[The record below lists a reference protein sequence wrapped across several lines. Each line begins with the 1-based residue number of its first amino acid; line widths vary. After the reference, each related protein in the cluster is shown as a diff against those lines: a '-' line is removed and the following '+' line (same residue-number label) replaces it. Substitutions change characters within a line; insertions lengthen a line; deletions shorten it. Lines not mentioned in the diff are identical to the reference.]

1 MLTTSQVNAQPAPQ
15 APRRKRRPSRTG
27 QILGAG
33 AYNLFVW
40 LLLGFYLL
48 PVAFM
53 VVTAFKPTDQLSDRH
68 APWYPSR
75 VATFEYQGHAYQL
88 YHVPV
93 AQGMRKLALVDPGV
107 KQSRFLD
114 PQDPQAG
121 LITWVGDRTSLRPY
135 YVVDF
140 AWSNITRLF
149 TSLPFPAMLGNTF
162 LLVMIGEIGVV
173 LSSILIA
180 YGFSRFP
187 LPGGNLLFYVLIA
200 TILLPEKA
208 TVIPTFFVY
217 TKVLNWR
224 GTILPLVV
232 YLFFGNAVY
241 IFLLRQN
248 FRSLP
253 VDLEEAAML
262 DGAGPLRRL
271 RSVVLPQSWPAVVTV
286 CLLQF
291 FYAWNE
297 TRLAALYLGTNSRF
311 MPVSFAVQTYQS
323 LVPIQNMIEA
333 GSVVVLVI
341 PVVILFL
348 SQRFFMRSMIITGME
363 KR

>member
-1 MLTTSQVNAQPAPQ
+1 MLNTSQVSAQPASDVSTKK
-15 APRRKRRPSRTG
+15 ARTSRSG
-27 QILGAG
+27 QFLSVTS
-33 AYNLFVW
+33 YNLFVW
-40 LLLGFYLL
+40 VLLGIYLL

-68 APWYPSR
+68 APWFPSK
-75 VATFEYQGHAYQL
+75 VVTYEYQGHVFQL
-88 YHVPV
+88 YHVPT
-93 AQGMRKLALVDPGV
+93 AQGERKLALAIPGV
-107 KQSRFLD
+107 KQSQFID
-114 PQDPQAG
+114 PQDSEAH
-121 LITWVGDRTSLRPY
+121 LITWTGDRTTLRPY
-135 YVVDF
+135 YVLDI
-140 AWSNITRLF
+140 AWDNISRLF
-149 TSLPFPAMLGNTF
+149 TSLPFPSMLGNTF
-162 LLVMIGEIGVV
+162 LLVMIGEVGVL

-200 TILLPEKA
+200 TILIPEKV

-217 TKVLNWR
+217 ARVLNWR

-232 YLFFGNAVY
+232 NLFFGNAVY

-248 FRSLP
+248 FKSLQ

-271 RSVVLPQSWPAVVTV
+271 FSVVLPQSWPAVVTV
-286 CLLQF
+286 TLLQF

-297 TRLAALYLGTNSRF
+297 TRQASLYLGMNSRF
-311 MPVSFAVQTYQS
+311 LPVSFAVQTYQS

-333 GSVVVLVI
+333 GSVVVLIVPVI
-341 PVVILFL
+341 ILIL
-348 SQRFFMRSMIITGME
+348 SQRFFMRSMVITGLE